1 MKALDLIRRL
11 RANGIDANAI
21 LDAVEGMEEERLAKD
36 RAKTAK
42 YRNNKK
48 NRHVTTVTP
57 VTLVTRAR
65 VEGSSSSTE
74 STGKKD
80 NRGTANAALVTELE
94 TVLDP
99 EHAAAVVEHRQKI
112 RHPMT
117 VRAAK
122 ALAGKFAQCPNPNAA
137 ADTMLA
143 RGWRGIE
150 PEWLS
155 ADGKTKPEGE
165 VIYKFTTVEE
175 VMAEVER
182 ERKAA
187 NGG

>member
-1 MKALDLIRRL
+1 MKATDLIRAM
-11 RANGIDANAI
+11 RAAGIDADAI
-21 LDAVEGMEEERLAKD
+21 LNAVILAEEEHLAKE
-36 RAKTAK
+36 RARVAK
-42 YRNNKK
+42 WRNNKED
-48 NRHVTTVTP
+48 RTVQRVRTVP
-57 VTLVTRAR
+57 RVPRAR

-74 STGKKD
+74 ISGKKD
-80 NRGTANAALVTELE
+80 KKGTANAALVIELE

-99 EHAAAVVEHRQKI
+99 EHAAAVIEHRQKI

-155 ADGKTKPEGE
+155 ADGKTKPGGE
-165 VIYKFTTVEE
+165 VIYKFSTAEE
-175 VMAEVER
+175 VMADLER
-182 ERKAA
+182 ERRAA